1 MGYTITF
8 FDRAERK
15 YQLLIDGGGTALDG
29 GAVTFETQ
37 EDAGAD
43 MFMPVRCQSGT
54 FRYLGHNDHATW
66 QSMIPADAIDKRVV
80 LQRYDNNAWVTFWQ
94 GYIQPQV
101 FENEYPGRG
110 TVEHDFAV
118 QCPLSV
124 LDTMNIDP
132 NPNDPDTNSRIVNQH
147 PTVTFGELLQNYVF
161 HRVTSTGTA
170 TKNTYIRYI
179 YIQGYT
185 AVVAQRLGLKV
196 MWGNFLETDSN
207 NNVVCKYTCKQ
218 VLEEFCKFFGYTC
231 RMHGDCVYFTQA
243 SAGNVGFSRYSTL
256 TGSPT
261 AIQRGTFALTDSMFA
276 NTDDHEEVHAG
287 IGKAT
292 VKSNINILD
301 NLAEIPYDELFD
313 RYNTGIPSNNI
324 IIRAL
329 DQGDEKIYY
338 LIRTPDSNGATLT
351 YENDTVAMTL
361 YSAKVDSLPPTPD
374 RDPALTFNKYCRFL
388 TFDSSEVGDPD
399 TQEVPE
405 SKKAYGWRNCVELF
419 HGTEYAGGDNTTMF
433 TITSKQ
439 VFVVSD
445 GVLYVSWKMQNTD
458 ANLYKI
464 AYGQM
469 SSLLPRLTAQLRVG
483 DMYWS
488 GVWDVQNRMWQ
499 VGAGW
504 TTTPSTFTMYLDPDG
519 PKTTRNSIT
528 DPQYDGCGVP
538 VNSTLRGIL
547 EFKVI
552 DVQTWQSSWP
562 AAVDN
567 NGFVP
572 MHDFAIGFVRGT
584 IEDTKHRGNE
594 YTSQGGKFRDEINVD
609 LIWAS
614 DVTYGTDNYPRHMP
628 AGLGYIL
635 DGSTEKPAALI
646 CSMAASSGTPDVIPE
661 QYLANIIANYGQA
674 THRLVQMNLRSSSL
688 GDVEP
693 TAVSSGLESGMFP
706 LAISHNWRD
715 DITTLTLI
723 QL

>member
-43 MFMPVRCQSGT
+43 MFMPMRCQTGT
-54 FRYLGHNDHATW
+54 FRYIGHNDHATW

-124 LDTMNIDP
+124 LDTMDIDP

-218 VLEEFCKFFGYTC
+218 VLGEFCKFFGYTC

-261 AIQRGTFALTDSMFA
+261 AIQRSTFALTDAMFA

-292 VKSNINILD
+292 VKSNINQLA
-301 NLAEIPYDELFD
+301 NLVEIPYDELYD
-313 RYNTGIPSNNI
+313 QYNTGVPADSI

-338 LIRTPDSNGATLT
+338 LIKTPDSNGATLT
-351 YENDTVAMTL
+351 YENDTVAMSC
-361 YSAKVDSLPPTPD
+361 YMAKIDNLPPDPS
-374 RDPALTFNKYCRFL
+374 RDPAPTFNKYCRFL
-388 TFDSSEVGDPD
+388 TFDSSEVGDPE
-399 TQEVPE
+399 TQEIPE
-405 SKKAYGWRNCVELF
+405 SKKAYGWVNCVELF
-419 HGTEYAGGDNTTMF
+419 HGTEYAGSDSTTMF
-433 TITSKQ
+433 TIASKQ
-439 VFVVSD
+439 VFVISD
-445 GVLYVSWKMQNTD
+445 GILYISWKMRDTD
-458 ANLYKI
+458 AGQYKQQI
-464 AYGQM
+464 EDY
-469 SSLLPRLTAQLRVG
+469 PPTLTAQLRVG
-483 DMYWS
+483 TKYWT
-488 GVWDVQNRMWQ
+488 GRWNRSTKQW
-499 VGAGW
+499 VDGSW
-504 TTTPSTFTMYLDPDG
+504 TDDPSTFTMYLDSDG
-519 PKTTRNSIT
+519 PKTTRNSANA
-528 DPQYDGCGVP
+528 PQYDGCGIP
-538 VNSTLRGIL
+538 VSDTMRGIL
-547 EFKVI
+547 EFKII
-552 DVQTWQSSWP
+552 DVQTWKAFIFEQMRP
-562 AAVDN
+562 VDN

-614 DVTYGTDNYPRHMP
+614 DVTYGTGSYTRHMP

-635 DGSTEKPAALI
+635 DSSTEKPAALI
-646 CSMAASSGTPDVIPE
+646 CSMAATTGTPDVIPE
-661 QYLANIIANYGQA
+661 QYLASIIANYGQA